1 MNDDAPPFKVID
13 RSPSEVAPQPT
24 LPPMAEPHNS
34 GPEESW
40 TDVNLNEEGVDGGGV
55 DPRNLHNLR
64 HEALEPA
71 APPAECER
79 GDKMAAEISVVR
91 VVPNSPDAS
100 MLPSAAH
107 ARPEELP
114 IKTLVNTDNLPVP
127 TPSREASLTQK
138 LETALSSVCPLLREI
153 MVDFA
158 PFLSKTLVGSHGQEL
173 LMEGKGNCNYSFP
186 TLSEYKGKFLLVRAE
201 DHEMFMALICMLK

>member
-1 MNDDAPPFKVID
+1 M
-13 RSPSEVAPQPT
+13 APQPT
-24 LPPMAEPHNS
+24 LPPMSEQHNS

-40 TDVNLNEEGVDGGGV
+40 TDVNLNEEGGDGV

-64 HEALEPA
+64 HEALESA

-79 GDKMAAEISVVR
+79 GDKMTGEISVVR

-114 IKTLVNTDNLPVP
+114 IKALVNTDNLPVP

-173 LMEGKGNCNYSFP
+173 LMEGKGTHF
-186 TLSEYKGKFLLVRAE
+186 
-201 DHEMFMALICMLK
+201 